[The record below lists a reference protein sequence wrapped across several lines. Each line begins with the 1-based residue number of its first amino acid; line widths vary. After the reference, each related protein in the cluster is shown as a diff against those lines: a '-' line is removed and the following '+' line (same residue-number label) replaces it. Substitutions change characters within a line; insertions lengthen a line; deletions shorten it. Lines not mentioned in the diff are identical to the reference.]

1 VSPAPIASD
10 RTPPVAVDLSDG
22 ESFRAGFPHD
32 HFAWLR
38 ANDPVHWHA
47 PTARTPDGEGFWV
60 VSRHADVMAVLR
72 DPVVFSS
79 DRGRGLRERGG
90 TGIKDERSAG
100 TMLNMTDDPQHHRL
114 RSLVNRGFTP
124 KAVAELEGE
133 LRRRTRLLLDA
144 VGHQPFDAV
153 HGFARELPAQ
163 AICIVLGIP
172 ESDRRDLL
180 DWLDAGIEADSA
192 SIVSAEA
199 TTRLREYAAG
209 LIADK
214 RARPDGG
221 IMSTIVHARLDDGSH
236 LTDREL
242 TAFFA
247 LLFPAGAETTRSAI
261 AGGVLAFVEHPD
273 EYDRLRHDPSLA
285 VTAVEELV
293 RWTTPSVY
301 KRRTASRDVALA
313 GVPIAAGDK
322 VTIWEMSA
330 NRDEDVFEEPFR
342 FDIGRRPNP
351 HVGFGFGVHFCLG
364 ASLARLEMRI
374 ALEELV
380 ARFARFEPAGA
391 YSWTPNNR
399 LFGLTHL
406 PVTGRPI
413 GGAADTTTDDTTPD
427 DTTRDDTTRDDTTP
441 DDGGTR

>member
-1 VSPAPIASD
+1 VNDSSHGGPV
-10 RTPPVAVDLSDG
+10 PPVAVDLSDG
-22 ESFRAGFPHD
+22 ASFRHGFPHD
-32 HFAWLR
+32 HFTWLR

-47 PTARTPDGEGFWV
+47 PTSKTPDGEGFWV

-72 DPVVFSS
+72 DPATYSS
-79 DRGRGLRERGG
+79 DRGGGLRERGG

-100 TMLNMTDDPQHHRL
+100 TMLNMTDDPQHYRL

-124 KAVAELEGE
+124 KAVAELEDE

-144 VGHQPFDAV
+144 VGHEPFDAV

-172 ESDRRDLL
+172 EADRPDLL

-199 TTRLREYAAG
+199 TTRLREYSAG
-209 LIADK
+209 LIAEK
-214 RARPDGG
+214 RAHPDGG
-221 IMSTIVHARLDDGSH
+221 IMSTIVHARLDDGTQ

-261 AGGVLAFVEHPD
+261 AGGILAFAEHPD
-273 EYDRLRHDPSLA
+273 EYERLRTDPEL
-285 VTAVEELV
+285 VPTAVEELV

-301 KRRTASRDVALA
+301 KRRTASRDVELA

-330 NRDEDVFEEPFR
+330 NRDESVFDRPFR
-342 FDIGRRPNP
+342 FDVGRRPNP

-374 ALEELV
+374 ALEELA
-380 ARFARFEPAGA
+380 ARFAGFDPAGDH
-391 YSWTPNNR
+391 SWTPNNR
-399 LFGLTHL
+399 LFGLKHL
-406 PVTGRPI
+406 PVIGRRI
-413 GGAADTTTDDTTPD
+413 DAGSFDRTPPQ
-427 DTTRDDTTRDDTTP
+427 TNPHTNPQTKETR
-441 DDGGTR
+441 